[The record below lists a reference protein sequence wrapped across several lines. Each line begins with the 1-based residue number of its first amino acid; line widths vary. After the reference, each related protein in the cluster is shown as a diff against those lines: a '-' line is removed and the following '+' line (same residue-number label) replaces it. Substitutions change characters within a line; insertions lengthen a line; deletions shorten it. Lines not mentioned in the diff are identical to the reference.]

1 MTLTNFLTIGLLIV
15 VLWQI
20 TRLRHQQ
27 TIMISIFEDIYNI
40 LNNLSE
46 FIEHSNDA
54 EANTIKALNDIC
66 SAFNGL
72 AQTSNLF
79 MNHTTF
85 SLQTLAI
92 CMIPII
98 DDIKMEAISRDNFE
112 RAKECNKLIEELK
125 RINQITKL

>member
-27 TIMISIFEDIYNI
+27 AILVSILEDIHNI
-40 LNNLSE
+40 LNDFSE
-46 FIEHSNDA
+46 SIEHSNDTD
-54 EANTIKALNDIC
+54 ANTIKALNEIC

-98 DDIKMEAISRDNFE
+98 DDIKMEAINRDNYE

-125 RINQITKL
+125 RINQITKS

>member
-79 MNHTTF
+79 MNRTTF